1 MVRIQVICG
10 GCGIEYRDEH
20 GNLRHMLK
28 TSEAW
33 YPLGLRYML
42 VGNGYPRR
50 RAWLPVGFLP
60 FLRPFRNWRKKERN
74 LQNCLATDRKRRKS
88 CRRE

>member
-20 GNLRHMLK
+20 GN
-28 TSEAW
+28 
-33 YPLGLRYML
+33 LRYML